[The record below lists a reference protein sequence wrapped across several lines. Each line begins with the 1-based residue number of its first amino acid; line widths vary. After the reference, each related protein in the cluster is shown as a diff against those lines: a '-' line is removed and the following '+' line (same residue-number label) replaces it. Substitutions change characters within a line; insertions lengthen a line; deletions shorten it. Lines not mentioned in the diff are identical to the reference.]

1 MTGMTGTIS
10 PQNAVSWWSAAIP
23 VGIGA
28 TVSMWSAGYLCR
40 LPFIEAPPWLL
51 FFLLV
56 MILIVA
62 GRVTASRSCDRFR
75 SALMT
80 GAIAGVID
88 LLVLGA
94 VLVPE
99 GDSTSSVVV
108 SASTFILACMVLAA
122 LGAATT
128 PGGSS
133 TAERGV
139 ESITRTAFWATL
151 MLVGIGGLVTSE
163 EAGMAVPDWPG
174 SFGNNMFLLPLSRM
188 TGAIYYEHA
197 HRLFGSLVGLV
208 TLSMAIY
215 SWRFARRRSLSW
227 LGLIASVQVV
237 VQGILGGYR
246 VTEAKSVEVVA
257 GQVTESV
264 ESGLSLLLRV
274 VHGIHGQIFLAVLAV
289 MATLAASSWR
299 TEAPQVGHR
308 SWARASRWLLVLLL
322 CQLLLGALS
331 RHISRSWVVPHLIGG
346 FLALLAVI
354 VVGAMIGHDSNSRT
368 RSRLGVALIL
378 ATMTQVSLGFM
389 TLAATGS
396 EVRSASSGVSETLLA
411 TLHQSLGA
419 VILSLSAALLCWCH
433 RGPLLEAGSG
443 PNGARAGD
451 G

>member
-1 MTGMTGTIS
+1 MTGKTGTMS
-10 PQNAVSWWSAAIP
+10 PQDAVSWWIAAIP

-28 TVSMWSAGYLCR
+28 TVSMWSAGYICR

-56 MILIVA
+56 MILILA
-62 GRVTASRSCDRFR
+62 GRVAASRSSDRFR
-75 SALMT
+75 CALMS

-99 GDSTSSVVV
+99 EATGSGVVV
-108 SASTFILACMVLAA
+108 SASTFVLGCMALAA

-128 PGGSS
+128 SGGSS

-174 SFGNNMFLLPLSRM
+174 SVGYNMFLLPLSRM

-215 SWRFARRRSLSW
+215 TWRFARRRSLSW
-227 LGLIASVQVV
+227 LGLLASVQVV

-246 VTEAKSVEVVA
+246 VTGAKSVEVVA

-289 MATLAASSWR
+289 MATIAASSWR
-299 TEAPQVGHR
+299 IEAPRVGHR
-308 SWARASRWLLVLLL
+308 SWARASQWLLVLLC

-346 FLALLAVI
+346 FLALMAVI
-354 VVGAMIGHDSNSRT
+354 VVAAMIGHDSNSRT
-368 RSRLGVALIL
+368 RSRLAVALIV
-378 ATMTQVSLGFM
+378 ATMTQLSLGFM

-411 TLHQSLGA
+411 TLHQSFGA
-419 VILSLSAALLCWCH
+419 VILSLSAALLCWC
-433 RGPLLEAGSG
+433 RRVPSVDPDRAL
-443 PNGARAGD
+443 NGARAGE
-451 G
+451 

>member
-1 MTGMTGTIS
+1 MTGKTGTLL
-10 PQNAVSWWSAAIP
+10 PQDPVSWWIAAIP

-56 MILIVA
+56 MILILA
-62 GRVTASRSCDRFR
+62 GRVAASRSSDRFR

-99 GDSTSSVVV
+99 EATVSSVVV
-108 SASTFILACMVLAA
+108 SASTFVLGCMALAA

-128 PGGSS
+128 SGGGS
-133 TAERGV
+133 TAEKGV
-139 ESITRTAFWATL
+139 ESITRTAFFATL

-188 TGAIYYEHA
+188 TGGIYYEHA

-215 SWRFARRRSLSW
+215 CWRIARRRSLSW
-227 LGLIASVQVV
+227 LGLLASVQVV

-264 ESGLSLLLRV
+264 ESGLSLVLRV
-274 VHGIHGQIFLAVLAV
+274 VHGIHGQLFLAVLAV
-289 MATLAASSWR
+289 MATLASISWR
-299 TEAPQVGHR
+299 TEAPVVHHR
-308 SWARASRWLLVLLL
+308 TWARASRWLLVLLC
-322 CQLLLGALS
+322 CQLLLGGLS

-354 VVGAMIGHDSNSRT
+354 VVAAMVGQESSSRT
-368 RSRLGVALIL
+368 RSRLAIAMIL
-378 ATMTQVSLGFM
+378 ATITQLSLGFM

-419 VILSLSAALLCWCH
+419 VILCISAALLCWC
-433 RGPLLEAGSG
+433 RRVPSADLDRD
-443 PNGARAGD
+443 PNGALTGD
-451 G
+451 